1 MVNFLIIALIAL
13 LLVFILF
20 KTNNLRTKVAFLFI
34 LLGVGFLLLTAYLI
48 FSGKEVNL
56 TSISGISSA
65 AKTYVSWLG
74 NAGSNIVKVSGYI
87 FKQDWKGEVIVNNST
102 S

>member
-20 KTNNLRTKVAFLFI
+20 KWNNARTRLAFLFI
-34 LLGVGFLLLTAYLI
+34 ILGVSFLLLTGYLI

-56 TSISGISSA
+56 KTVGGISDA

-74 NAGSNIVKVSGYI
+74 NAGANIVKVSTYA
-87 FKQDWKGEVIVNNST
+87 FKQNWKGDVLINDS
-102 S
+102 SG